1 MRRAALAALFAAL
14 LLALSPAVP
23 SPGIGGTAFA
33 VEPSEMLEDPE
44 LEARARE
51 LSAGLRCL
59 VCQNQSIDDSN
70 ADLARDLRVLVRERI
85 KEGDTNEEVK
95 EYLVD
100 RYGEFVLLRP
110 VFDWTNLLLWGTPL
124 VVLAIGGAIAVMR
137 FRRTA
142 RAPEAK
148 LSAEEEARLA
158 DLLNKD
164 AAG

>member
-1 MRRAALAALFAAL
+1 MRRLAFAALAALLF
-14 LLALSPAVP
+14 LALSPALKP
-23 SPGIGGTAFA
+23 TGIAGTAFA
-33 VEPSEMLEDPE
+33 VEPSEMLQDPN
-44 LEARARE
+44 LEARARK
-51 LSAGLRCL
+51 LSEGLRCL

-85 KEGDTNEEVK
+85 KAGDSDEQVK
-95 EYLVD
+95 DYLVD

-124 VVLAIGGAIAVMR
+124 IVLVIGGIVMAMR

-142 RAPEAK
+142 ASAEPK

-158 DLLNKD
+158 DLLEKD
-164 AAG
+164 AAS